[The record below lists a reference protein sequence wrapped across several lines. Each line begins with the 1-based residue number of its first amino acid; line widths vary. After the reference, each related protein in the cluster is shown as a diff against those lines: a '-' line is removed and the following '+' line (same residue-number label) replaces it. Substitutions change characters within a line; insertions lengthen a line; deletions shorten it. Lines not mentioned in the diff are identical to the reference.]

1 MKLQLSKIDKLVI
14 GIGALFIIL
23 LIVYAQFFSLS
34 PLKSDLDMK
43 EQALSSQE
51 KLLDIV
57 SQKQTTATETKA
69 EDTRELQ
76 KKVPVLPLQEQ
87 VLLDLEKA
95 ETVSNSQIKT
105 MGFSKDADVTL
116 PTTDQTAAGTGSS
129 DTASSA
135 QQTTA
140 TQGDVTQAAATNQG
154 EGSQD
159 SAASQ
164 PTSPAAPSGMKKLTV
179 QLSVESPTYQDF
191 EKFIETLES
200 FQRIVVVEAINYS
213 GGEEITSLDQE
224 TKPLSYTLTVSAFYM
239 PTLTDL
245 ETQTP
250 KIDAPAP
257 AGKLNPLTQ
266 SPTVSGTQ
274 P

>member
-1 MKLQLSKIDKLVI
+1 MKLQLSKIDKLVL
-14 GIGALFIIL
+14 GIGALLIVL

-34 PLKSDLDMK
+34 PLKSDLGMK
-43 EQALSSQE
+43 EQALTSQQ

-57 SQKQTTATETKA
+57 SQKKTAATKTEP

-87 VLLDLEKA
+87 ILLDLEKA
-95 ETVSNSQIKT
+95 ETVSNSKIKN
-105 MGFSKDADVTL
+105 MGFSKDADVAA
-116 PTTDQTAAGTGSS
+116 PTDQAATGTGTS
-129 DTASSA
+129 DAQTAQPAASKVD
-135 QQTTA
+135 
-140 TQGDVTQAAATNQG
+140 GTQAAGAPQGDGTQSAQANQTTG
-154 EGSQD
+154 PV
-159 SAASQ
+159 A
-164 PTSPAAPSGMKKLTV
+164 PAGMKKLTV
-179 QLSVESPTYQDF
+179 QLSVDSPTYQDF

-200 FQRIVVVEAINYS
+200 FQRIVVVEAISYS